1 MGVAEFL
8 EKQILWWI
16 LMEVWLYTVFTM
28 KNRKIPFQSSL
39 PAGKAGLVNA
49 GLCHYEG
56 LQFAKNHQ
64 LC

>member
-1 MGVAEFL
+1 VAEFL

-16 LMEVWLYTVFTM
+16 LMKAW
-28 KNRKIPFQSSL
+28 L
-39 PAGKAGLVNA
+39 PACRLAGLVNA